1 MTAAAP
7 NVAAA
12 ATEPRRLIA
21 AFASQASFETAHLA
35 PGDLAAL
42 RAGFAAGTAVY
53 VSAVA
58 SRPPAEQIDIVSQV
72 AAAGFEPVPHVAARS
87 FASGADLDS
96 HLGRLAEHAVRRVL
110 VISGDEVNPTGPFH
124 SAVELIESG
133 LMQKRG
139 IVEIGVAG
147 FPDGHPRMT
156 AADLDRALA
165 AKLDAAAATGLA
177 AHIVTQF
184 SFSADAIL
192 GWNARL
198 RDLGIDQPVRVGLPG
213 PVTLAGLMRYARICG
228 VGASAEALAGS
239 AGLSGSAF
247 AMVTPDAVL
256 RRLAVAPLLRGLGD
270 AAPHFYAFG
279 GLAAAA
285 RWAAAVAAGR
295 ITLDHDG
302 FSVEPP

>member
-1 MTAAAP
+1 
-7 NVAAA
+7 
-12 ATEPRRLIA
+12 
-21 AFASQASFETAHLA
+21 
-35 PGDLAAL
+35 
-42 RAGFAAGTAVY
+42 
-53 VSAVA
+53 
-58 SRPPAEQIDIVSQV
+58 
-72 AAAGFEPVPHVAARS
+72 
-87 FASGADLDS
+87 
-96 HLGRLAEHAVRRVL
+96 
-110 VISGDEVNPTGPFH
+110 
-124 SAVELIESG
+124 
-133 LMQKRG
+133 
-139 IVEIGVAG
+139 
-147 FPDGHPRMT
+147 MT

-213 PVTLAGLMRYARICG
+213 SVTLAGLMRYARICG

-256 RRLAVAPLLRGLGD
+256 RRLAVAPLFRGLGD

-302 FSVEPP
+302 FSVEP